1 MKKNNFKIVKID
13 KSKNLFNYEK
23 KILINELILDLKLG
37 YYDFEKEKAQKV
49 KFSLEIDYQDKKPSN
64 DKDIKSIVNYGTIVK
79 FITKLIKKKHYNF
92 LETLAEAVFDELF
105 KDKRIAKIM
114 LKIEKLEILK
124 QCSSVG
130 IQITKKEVMISSEIG
145 KEVIKK
151 ELPLIPKLPGVYRM
165 LNDKGDILYV
175 GKAKN
180 LPNRLKSYVSEKN
193 HIIRTERMLSQT
205 RKLEITTTSNESEA
219 LLLEANL
226 IKKYKPKF
234 NILLRDDKSFPF
246 IFIGNKDKWPQIK
259 RHRGKK
265 TKKGFYFGPFAS
277 AGSANW
283 TIKMIQK
290 IFHLRVCDD
299 TVFKN
304 RERPCILYQIK
315 RCSGPCVGY
324 IEKNEYK
331 KTVDDAIEFVSGKSR
346 KIQKSLSDQM
356 EKASDNLDFEKAGIL
371 RDRIK
376 SLNIIQSSQ
385 RINEANLIEAD
396 VIAGYKESGK
406 TCIQVFFYRSKQNWG
421 NQAFFPKHD
430 PDEKLSD
437 ILNSFVSQFYENKSV
452 PSSIILSEEI
462 KEKILIEKTL
472 SQKEEKQI
480 DISIAKKG
488 SKLKVINQAI
498 KNAKDSLT
506 RKLYESQNNRE
517 LFDAVANKFNL
528 ETNINLIEVYDN
540 SHIQGTNS
548 VGALIAYGDEG
559 FIKKRYRKFNI
570 KIQKNEQD
578 DYGMMRE
585 VLNRRFKRAIQ
596 EKDNYLTFPDL
607 VLIDGGKGQY
617 SVARE
622 TLNELGLHDLPIVA
636 IAKGK
641 QRNSG
646 NETFFHNG
654 KEFKF
659 IKNDPTL
666 FFLQRIRDE
675 SHRFAISAHRAKR
688 KKGISKSLLD
698 QIEGI
703 GSIRKRA
710 LLNHFGSARAV
721 ESASLDEIKSVEGVE
736 AKVAKKIYN
745 FFHE

>member
-1 MKKNNFKIVKID
+1 MKNI
-13 KSKNLFNYEK
+13 
-23 KILINELILDLKLG
+23 
-37 YYDFEKEKAQKV
+37 
-49 KFSLEIDYQDKKPSN
+49 
-64 DKDIKSIVNYGTIVK
+64 
-79 FITKLIKKKHYNF
+79 
-92 LETLAEAVFDELF
+92 
-105 KDKRIAKIM
+105 
-114 LKIEKLEILK
+114 
-124 QCSSVG
+124 
-130 IQITKKEVMISSEIG
+130 EIG
-145 KEVIKK
+145 KDAIKK
-151 ELPLIPKLPGVYRM
+151 ELPVIPKLPGVYRM
-165 LNDKGDILYV
+165 LNEKNEILYV

-205 RKLEITTTSNESEA
+205 RKIEITTTSNESEA

-226 IKKYKPKF
+226 IKKHKPRF

-246 IFIGNKDKWPQIK
+246 IYIGNKDKWPQITK
-259 RHRGKK
+259 HRGKK
-265 TKKGFYFGPFAS
+265 TKDGFYFGPFAS

-290 IFHLRVCDD
+290 IFQLRVCDD
-299 TVFKN
+299 TVFKK

-324 IEKNEYK
+324 VEKDEYS

-356 EKASDNLDFEKAGIL
+356 EKASEDLDFEKAGIL

-385 RINEANLIEAD
+385 RVNEANLVEAD
-396 VIAGYKESGK
+396 VIAGFKESGK

-430 PDEKLSD
+430 PDDKLED
-437 ILNSFVSQFYENKSV
+437 ILNSFIAQFYENKNA
-452 PSSIILSEEI
+452 PQNLILSHQI
-462 KEKILIEKTL
+462 KEKELLEKTF
-472 SQKEEKQI
+472 SKKENKNVS
-480 DISIAKKG
+480 ISIAKKG
-488 SKLKVINQAI
+488 SKLKIVELAI
-498 KNAKDSLT
+498 KNAKESLN
-506 RKLYESQNNRE
+506 RKIYESQNNKNFFE
-517 LFDAVANKFNL
+517 EIAQKFNL
-528 ETNINLIEVYDN
+528 HSNISLIEVYDN
-540 SHIQGTNS
+540 SHMQGTNS
-548 VGALIAYGDEG
+548 VGALITYGEEG

-570 KIQKNEQD
+570 KLQKNEQD
-578 DYGMMRE
+578 DYGMIKE
-585 VLNRRFKRAIQ
+585 VLNRRFKRAMHAK
-596 EKDNYLTFPDL
+596 ENYLSFPDL

-617 SVARE
+617 SSARD
-622 TLNELGLHDLPIVA
+622 TLNELGLYDIPVIA

-641 QRNSG
+641 FRNSG
-646 NETFFHNG
+646 NESFFHNG

-659 IKNDPTL
+659 EKNESTL

-675 SHRFAISAHRAKR
+675 AHRFAISAHRLRR
-688 KKGISKSLLD
+688 KKGLSKSLLD

-710 LLNHFGSARAV
+710 LLNHFGSARSV
-721 ESASLDEIKSVEGVE
+721 ESASLDEIKSVDGVE
-736 AKVAKKIYN
+736 EKVAKKIYN

>member
-1 MKKNNFKIVKID
+1 
-13 KSKNLFNYEK
+13 
-23 KILINELILDLKLG
+23 
-37 YYDFEKEKAQKV
+37 
-49 KFSLEIDYQDKKPSN
+49 
-64 DKDIKSIVNYGTIVK
+64 
-79 FITKLIKKKHYNF
+79 
-92 LETLAEAVFDELF
+92 
-105 KDKRIAKIM
+105 
-114 LKIEKLEILK
+114 
-124 QCSSVG
+124 
-130 IQITKKEVMISSEIG
+130 MISSEIG

-151 ELPLIPKLPGVYRM
+151 ELSLIPKLPGVYRM
-165 LNDKGDILYV
+165 LNDKGEILYV

-180 LPNRLKSYVSEKN
+180 LPNRLKSYIAEKN

-205 RKLEITTTSNESEA
+205 KKLEITTTSNESEA

-226 IKKYKPKF
+226 IKKHKPKF

-246 IFIGNKDKWPQIK
+246 IFIGNKDMWPQIK

-265 TKKGFYFGPFAS
+265 TKEGFYFGPFAS

-324 IEKNEYK
+324 VEKEEYK
-331 KTVDDAIEFVSGKSR
+331 KTVEDAIEFVSGKSR

-356 EKASDNLDFEKAGIL
+356 EKASEDLDFEKAVIL

-430 PDEKLSD
+430 PDESLSN

-452 PSSIILSEEI
+452 PSSIIISEEI
-462 KEKILIEKTL
+462 KEKNLIEKTL
-472 SQKEEKQI
+472 SRKEGKQVNL
-480 DISIAKKG
+480 SVAKKG

-498 KNAKDSLT
+498 KNAKESLN

-517 LFDAVANKFNL
+517 LFDSVASKFNL
-528 ETNINLIEVYDN
+528 ETNINLVEVYDN

-548 VGALIAYGDEG
+548 VGALIAFGEEG
-559 FIKKRYRKFNI
+559 FVKKRYRKFNI
-570 KIQKNEQD
+570 KMKKNEQD

-596 EKDNYLTFPDL
+596 EKDNYLSFPDL
-607 VLIDGGKGQY
+607 VIVDGGKGQY

-622 TLNELGLHDLPIVA
+622 SLNELGLHEIPIIA

-641 QRNSG
+641 FRNSG

-654 KEFKF
+654 KEYKF
-659 IKNDPTL
+659 NKNDPTL

-688 KKGISKSLLD
+688 KRGISRSLLD

-721 ESASLDEIKSVEGVE
+721 ESASLEEIQSVDGVE

>member
-1 MKKNNFKIVKID
+1 
-13 KSKNLFNYEK
+13 
-23 KILINELILDLKLG
+23 
-37 YYDFEKEKAQKV
+37 
-49 KFSLEIDYQDKKPSN
+49 
-64 DKDIKSIVNYGTIVK
+64 
-79 FITKLIKKKHYNF
+79 
-92 LETLAEAVFDELF
+92 
-105 KDKRIAKIM
+105 
-114 LKIEKLEILK
+114 
-124 QCSSVG
+124 
-130 IQITKKEVMISSEIG
+130 MISSEIG

-151 ELPLIPKLPGVYRM
+151 ELTLIPKLPGVYRM
-165 LNDKGDILYV
+165 LNDKGEILYV

-180 LPNRLKSYVSEKN
+180 LPNRLKSYISEKN

-205 RKLEITTTSNESEA
+205 KKLEITTTSNESEA

-226 IKKYKPKF
+226 IKKHKPKF

-246 IFIGNKDKWPQIK
+246 IFIGNKDVWPQIR

-265 TKKGFYFGPFAS
+265 TKEGFYFGPFAS

-324 IEKNEYK
+324 VEKEDYK

-356 EKASDNLDFEKAGIL
+356 EKASEDLDFEKAVIL

-430 PDEKLSD
+430 PDESLSN

-452 PSSIILSEEI
+452 PSSIIISEEI
-462 KEKILIEKTL
+462 KEKNLIEKTL
-472 SQKEEKQI
+472 SKKEGKQVNL
-480 DISIAKKG
+480 SVAKKG
-488 SKLKVINQAI
+488 SKLKVINQAT
-498 KNAKDSLT
+498 KNAKESLN

-517 LFDAVANKFNL
+517 LFDSVASKFNL
-528 ETNINLIEVYDN
+528 ETNINLVEVYDN

-548 VGALIAYGDEG
+548 VGALIAFGEEG

-570 KIQKNEQD
+570 KSKKNEQD

-596 EKDNYLTFPDL
+596 EKDNYLSFPDL
-607 VLIDGGKGQY
+607 VIVDGGKGQY
-617 SVARE
+617 SVARDS
-622 TLNELGLHDLPIVA
+622 LNELGLHEIPIIA

-641 QRNSG
+641 FRNSG

-654 KEFKF
+654 KEYKF
-659 IKNDPTL
+659 NKNDPTL

-688 KKGISKSLLD
+688 KRGISKSLLD

-721 ESASLDEIKSVEGVE
+721 ESASLDEIKSVDGVE
-736 AKVAKKIYN
+736 EKVAKKIYN

>member
-1 MKKNNFKIVKID
+1 MVSSD
-13 KSKNLFNYEK
+13 T
-23 KILINELILDLKLG
+23 G
-37 YYDFEKEKAQKV
+37 
-49 KFSLEIDYQDKKPSN
+49 
-64 DKDIKSIVNYGTIVK
+64 
-79 FITKLIKKKHYNF
+79 
-92 LETLAEAVFDELF
+92 
-105 KDKRIAKIM
+105 
-114 LKIEKLEILK
+114 K
-124 QCSSVG
+124 Q
-130 IQITKKEVMISSEIG
+130 I
-145 KEVIKK
+145 IKK
-151 ELPLIPKLPGVYRM
+151 EIPLVPKLPGVYRM
-165 LNDKGDILYV
+165 LNAKNEVLYV

-205 RKLEITTTSNESEA
+205 VRLEITTTSNESEA

-226 IKKYKPKF
+226 IKKYKPRF

-265 TKKGFYFGPFAS
+265 NKQGFFFGPFAS

-290 IFHLRVCDD
+290 IFQLRACDD

-315 RCSGPCVGY
+315 RCSGPCVGFVK
-324 IEKNEYK
+324 ENDYK
-331 KTVDDAIEFVSGKSR
+331 KSVEDAIEFVSGKSR
-346 KIQKSLSDQM
+346 KIQKNLSIQM
-356 EKASDNLDFEKAGIL
+356 EKSSEELDFEKAAIF

-385 RINEANLIEAD
+385 RINEANLVEAD

-430 PDEKLSD
+430 PDENLKD

-452 PSSIILSEEI
+452 PSSIIISEEI
-462 KEKILIEKTL
+462 KEKILIEKAL
-472 SQKEEKQI
+472 SKKEGKQI
-480 DISIAKKG
+480 NISVAKKG
-488 SKLKVINQAI
+488 SKLNVINQAI
-498 KNAKDSLT
+498 KNAKDSLN
-506 RKLYESQNNRE
+506 RKIYESQNNRE
-517 LFDAVANKFNL
+517 LFEEVAKKFDL
-528 ETNINLIEVYDN
+528 ENNINLVEVYDN
-540 SHIQGTNS
+540 SHNQGSNS
-548 VGALIAYGDEG
+548 VGALITYGDEG

-570 KIQKNEQD
+570 KIEKNEQD

-585 VLNRRFKRAIQ
+585 VLNRRFKKAVQ
-596 EKDNYLTFPDL
+596 EKENYLTMPDL

-622 TLNELGLHDLPIVA
+622 TMNELGLHDIPVIA

-641 QRNSG
+641 FRNSG

-654 KEFKF
+654 NEYKF
-659 IKNDPTL
+659 EKNDPTL

-675 SHRFAISAHRAKR
+675 AHRFAISAHRAKR
-688 KKGISKSLLD
+688 KRGMSKSLLD

-703 GSIRKRA
+703 GLIRKRA

-736 AKVAKKIYN
+736 EKVAKKIYN

>member
-1 MKKNNFKIVKID
+1 MVFK
-13 KSKNLFNYEK
+13 
-23 KILINELILDLKLG
+23 
-37 YYDFEKEKAQKV
+37 
-49 KFSLEIDYQDKKPSN
+49 
-64 DKDIKSIVNYGTIVK
+64 
-79 FITKLIKKKHYNF
+79 F
-92 LETLAEAVFDELF
+92 L
-105 KDKRIAKIM
+105 
-114 LKIEKLEILK
+114 
-124 QCSSVG
+124 
-130 IQITKKEVMISSEIG
+130 KKEAMISSDIG

-151 ELPLIPKLPGVYRM
+151 ELPLVPKLPGVYRM
-165 LNDKGDILYV
+165 LNSKGEILYV

-205 RKLEITTTSNESEA
+205 KRLEITTTSNESEA

-226 IKKYKPKF
+226 IKKFKPKF

-246 IFIGNKDKWPQIK
+246 IFIGNKEKWSQIK

-265 TKKGFYFGPFAS
+265 SKEGFYFGPFAS

-290 IFHLRVCDD
+290 IFHLRICDD

-324 IEKNEYK
+324 VTESDYK
-331 KTVDDAIEFVSGKSR
+331 QTVDDAIEFVSGKSR
-346 KIQKSLSDQM
+346 KIQKSLSNQM
-356 EKASDNLDFEKAGIL
+356 EKASEDLDFEKAAIL

-385 RINEANLIEAD
+385 RINEANLVEAD

-430 PDEKLSD
+430 PDENLND
-437 ILNSFVSQFYENKSV
+437 IINSFVSQFYENKSV
-452 PSSIILSEEI
+452 PSSIILSNEI
-462 KEKILIEKTL
+462 KEKELIEKTL
-472 SQKEEKQI
+472 TQKEAKQI
-480 DISIAKKG
+480 TITVAKKG
-488 SKLKVINQAI
+488 TKLKVINQAI
-498 KNAKDSLT
+498 NNAKDSLN
-506 RKLYESQNNRE
+506 RKLYESQNNKD
-517 LFDAVANKFNL
+517 LFEKVSKKFNL
-528 ETNINLIEVYDN
+528 ETNINLVEVYDN

-548 VGALIAYGDEG
+548 VGALITYGEEG

-570 KIQKNEQD
+570 KIQKNAQD
-578 DYGMMRE
+578 DYGMMKE
-585 VLNRRFKRAIQ
+585 VLNRRFKRAVQ
-596 EKDNYLTFPDL
+596 EKDNYLTMPDL
-607 VLIDGGKGQY
+607 VIVDGGKGQY

-622 TLNELGLHDLPIVA
+622 TLNELGLHDIPMIA

-641 QRNSG
+641 FRNSG

-659 IKNDPTL
+659 EKNDPTL
-666 FFLQRIRDE
+666 FFLQRLRDE

-698 QIEGI
+698 QIDGV

-721 ESASLDEIKSVEGVE
+721 ESASLDEIKTVEGVE
-736 AKVAKKIYN
+736 EKVAKKIYN
-745 FFHE
+745 YFHE

>member
-1 MKKNNFKIVKID
+1 M
-13 KSKNLFNYEK
+13 KNL
-23 KILINELILDLKLG
+23 
-37 YYDFEKEKAQKV
+37 
-49 KFSLEIDYQDKKPSN
+49 
-64 DKDIKSIVNYGTIVK
+64 
-79 FITKLIKKKHYNF
+79 
-92 LETLAEAVFDELF
+92 
-105 KDKRIAKIM
+105 
-114 LKIEKLEILK
+114 
-124 QCSSVG
+124 
-130 IQITKKEVMISSEIG
+130 EIG
-145 KEVIKK
+145 KDAIKK
-151 ELPLIPKLPGVYRM
+151 ELPVIPKLPGIYRM
-165 LNDKGDILYV
+165 LNEKNEILYV

-205 RKLEITTTSNESEA
+205 RKIEITTTSNESEA

-226 IKKYKPKF
+226 IKKHKPRF

-246 IFIGNKDKWPQIK
+246 IYIGNKDKWPQITK
-259 RHRGKK
+259 HRGKK
-265 TKKGFYFGPFAS
+265 TKDGFYFGPFAS

-290 IFHLRVCDD
+290 IFQLRVCDD
-299 TVFKN
+299 TVFKK

-324 IEKNEYK
+324 IEKDEYS

-356 EKASDNLDFEKAGIL
+356 EKASEDLDFEKAGIL

-385 RINEANLIEAD
+385 RVNEANLVEAD
-396 VIAGYKESGK
+396 VIAGFKESGK

-430 PDEKLSD
+430 PDDKLED
-437 ILNSFVSQFYENKSV
+437 ILNSFIAQFYENKNA
-452 PSSIILSEEI
+452 PQNLILSHQI
-462 KEKILIEKTL
+462 KEKELLEKTF
-472 SQKEEKQI
+472 SKKENKNVS
-480 DISIAKKG
+480 ISIAKKG
-488 SKLKVINQAI
+488 SKLKIVELAI
-498 KNAKDSLT
+498 KNAKDSLN
-506 RKLYESQNNRE
+506 RKIYESQNNKNFFE
-517 LFDAVANKFNL
+517 EIAQKFNL
-528 ETNINLIEVYDN
+528 ESNISLIEVYDN
-540 SHIQGTNS
+540 SHMQGTNS
-548 VGALIAYGDEG
+548 VGALITYGEEG

-570 KIQKNEQD
+570 KVQKNEQD
-578 DYGMMRE
+578 DYGMIKE
-585 VLNRRFKRAIQ
+585 VLTRRFKRAMQ
-596 EKDNYLTFPDL
+596 EKDNYLSFPDL

-617 SVARE
+617 SSARE
-622 TLNELGLHDLPIVA
+622 TLNELGLYDIPVVA

-641 QRNSG
+641 FRNSG

-659 IKNDPTL
+659 EKNEPTL

-675 SHRFAISAHRAKR
+675 AHRFAVSAHRVRR
-688 KKGISKSLLD
+688 KKGLSKSLLD

-721 ESASLDEIKSVEGVE
+721 ESASLDEIKSVDGVE
-736 AKVAKKIYN
+736 EKVATKIYN

>member
-1 MKKNNFKIVKID
+1 
-13 KSKNLFNYEK
+13 
-23 KILINELILDLKLG
+23 
-37 YYDFEKEKAQKV
+37 
-49 KFSLEIDYQDKKPSN
+49 
-64 DKDIKSIVNYGTIVK
+64 
-79 FITKLIKKKHYNF
+79 
-92 LETLAEAVFDELF
+92 
-105 KDKRIAKIM
+105 
-114 LKIEKLEILK
+114 
-124 QCSSVG
+124 
-130 IQITKKEVMISSEIG
+130 MISSEIG

-151 ELPLIPKLPGVYRM
+151 ELALIPKLPGVYKM
-165 LNDKGDILYV
+165 INSKNEILYV

-205 RKLEITTTSNESEA
+205 KKIEITTTSNESEA

-226 IKKYKPKF
+226 IKKHKPKF

-246 IFIGNKDKWPQIK
+246 IFIGKEDKWPQIK

-265 TKKGFYFGPFAS
+265 EKKGFFFGPFAS

-315 RCSGPCVGY
+315 RCSAPCVGF
-324 IEKNEYK
+324 IEEKDYK
-331 KTVDDAIEFVSGKSR
+331 QSVNDALEFVSGKSR
-346 KIQKSLSDQM
+346 KIQKNLSQQM
-356 EKASDNLDFEKAGIL
+356 EKASEELDFEKATIL

-385 RINEANLIEAD
+385 RVNEANLVEAD

-421 NQAFFPKHD
+421 NQAFYPKHD
-430 PDEKLSD
+430 AEENLSE

-452 PSSIILSEEI
+452 PTSIILSENI
-462 KEKILIEKTL
+462 REKDLIEKTL
-472 SQKEEKQI
+472 SKKEDKQI
-480 DISIAKKG
+480 NISVAKKG

-498 KNAKDSLT
+498 KNAKDSLS
-506 RKLYESQNNRE
+506 RKFYESQNNKE
-517 LFDAVANKFNL
+517 LFESVAKKFNL

-548 VGALIAYGDEG
+548 VGALITYGEEG

-570 KIQKNEQD
+570 KIRENSQD
-578 DYGMMRE
+578 DYGMIKE
-585 VLNRRFKRAIQ
+585 VLERRFKRALQ

-617 SVARE
+617 SSARSS
-622 TLNELGLHDLPIVA
+622 LNELGLHDIPVIA

-641 QRNSG
+641 LRNSG
-646 NETFFHNG
+646 NEVFFHNG
-654 KEFKF
+654 KELKF
-659 IKNDPTL
+659 EKNDPTL

-675 SHRFAISAHRAKR
+675 AHRFAVSAHRAKR
-688 KKGISKSLLD
+688 KKGMTSSLLD

-721 ESASLDEIKSVEGVE
+721 ESASLDEIQSVDGVE
-736 AKVAKKIYN
+736 EKVAKKIYN

>member
-1 MKKNNFKIVKID
+1 
-13 KSKNLFNYEK
+13 
-23 KILINELILDLKLG
+23 
-37 YYDFEKEKAQKV
+37 
-49 KFSLEIDYQDKKPSN
+49 
-64 DKDIKSIVNYGTIVK
+64 
-79 FITKLIKKKHYNF
+79 
-92 LETLAEAVFDELF
+92 
-105 KDKRIAKIM
+105 
-114 LKIEKLEILK
+114 
-124 QCSSVG
+124 
-130 IQITKKEVMISSEIG
+130 MISSDIG

-151 ELPLIPKLPGVYRM
+151 ELALIPKLPGVYKM
-165 LNDKGDILYV
+165 LNSNNEILYV

-180 LPNRLKSYVSEKN
+180 LPNRLKSYISEKN

-205 RKLEITTTSNESEA
+205 KKLEITTTSNESEA

-246 IFIGNKDKWPQIK
+246 IFIGNKEKWPQIK

-265 TKKGFYFGPFAS
+265 DREGFFFGPFAS

-324 IEKNEYK
+324 IKEEEYK
-331 KTVDDAIEFVSGKSR
+331 RSVNDAIEFVSGKSR
-346 KIQKSLSDQM
+346 RIQKNLSNQM
-356 EKASDNLDFEKAGIL
+356 EKASEDLDFEKAVIL

-376 SLNIIQSSQ
+376 ALNIIQSSQ
-385 RINEANLIEAD
+385 RINEANLVEAD

-430 PDEKLSD
+430 PDEKLSN
-437 ILNSFVSQFYENKSV
+437 ILNSFISQFYENKSV
-452 PSSIILSEEI
+452 PSSIILSEDI
-462 KEKILIEKTL
+462 AEKNLIEKTL
-472 SQKEEKQI
+472 SNKERKQI
-480 DISIAKKG
+480 NISVAKKG

-498 KNAKDSLT
+498 KNAKDSLN
-506 RKLYESQNNRE
+506 RKLYESQNNKE
-517 LFDAVANKFNL
+517 LFDSVSKKFNL
-528 ETNINLIEVYDN
+528 ETNIGLIEVYDN

-548 VGALIAYGDEG
+548 VGALIAFGDEG

-570 KIQKNEQD
+570 KKKNNEQD

-596 EKDNYLTFPDL
+596 EKDNFLSFPDL
-607 VLIDGGKGQY
+607 VMIDGGKGQY
-617 SVARE
+617 SSARE
-622 TLNELGLHDLPIVA
+622 TMNELGLHDIPVIA

-641 QRNSG
+641 YRNSG
-646 NETFFHNG
+646 NETFYHNG
-654 KEFKF
+654 KDYKF
-659 IKNDPTL
+659 EKNDPTL

-688 KKGISKSLLD
+688 KKLMSKSLLD

-703 GSIRKRA
+703 GSMRKRA

-721 ESASLDEIKSVEGVE
+721 ESASLDEIKTVEGVE
-736 AKVAKKIYN
+736 EKVAKKIYN

>member
-1 MKKNNFKIVKID
+1 
-13 KSKNLFNYEK
+13 
-23 KILINELILDLKLG
+23 
-37 YYDFEKEKAQKV
+37 
-49 KFSLEIDYQDKKPSN
+49 
-64 DKDIKSIVNYGTIVK
+64 
-79 FITKLIKKKHYNF
+79 
-92 LETLAEAVFDELF
+92 
-105 KDKRIAKIM
+105 
-114 LKIEKLEILK
+114 
-124 QCSSVG
+124 
-130 IQITKKEVMISSEIG
+130 MISSETG

-165 LNDKGDILYV
+165 LNEKGDILYV

-180 LPNRLKSYVSEKN
+180 LPNRLKSYVAEKN

-246 IFIGNKDKWPQIK
+246 IFIGNKDQWPQIK

-265 TKKGFYFGPFAS
+265 TKEGFYFGPFAS

-304 RERPCILYQIK
+304 RQRPCILYQIK

-324 IEKNEYK
+324 IEKDEYK

-346 KIQKSLSDQM
+346 KIQKNLSELM
-356 EKASDNLDFEKAGIL
+356 EKASENLDFEKAVIL

-480 DISIAKKG
+480 NISVAKKG
-488 SKLKVINQAI
+488 SKLKVIHQAI
-498 KNAKDSLT
+498 KNAKDSLN
-506 RKLYESQNNRE
+506 RKLYESQNNKE
-517 LFDAVANKFNL
+517 LFDSVASKFNL
-528 ETNINLIEVYDN
+528 ETSINLIEVYDN

-570 KIQKNEQD
+570 KLEQNEQD

-607 VLIDGGKGQY
+607 VLVDGGKGQY

-622 TLNELGLHDLPIVA
+622 TLNELGLHDLPIIA

-641 QRNSG
+641 LRNSG
-646 NETFFHNG
+646 NETFFHDG

-659 IKNDPTL
+659 EKNDPTL